1 MNFNNS
7 FESTFI
13 ENILSEPDESKREEI
28 INQLKQHLYEL
39 ENNNK
44 IVDDLSNKFFSLQ
57 EEFKSLSLS
66 KKQIEFDLNSKIN
79 NLESEKEILN
89 NKYISSK
96 NQIKNIIGNYSKEI
110 NDLKSLNEIL
120 KVDNENLQ
128 KENKKLIQQISLY
141 KKNEEIMFYQEKL
154 DEANSSIMKL
164 NNIIKDLEDK
174 NEENMNKL
182 FNNDFNSGNNKE
194 IIIGLRK
201 IIEEKE
207 GLITNLYN
215 SYDKVSIKYEDLL
228 KKNDKLKKEI
238 ASLKNQINTIISQSQ
253 TLKANNKSSSIIIE
267 ENPYPIEEILSQN
280 QIKYNYH

>member
-79 NLESEKEILN
+79 NLENEKEILN

-128 KENKKLIQQISLY
+128 KENKRLIQQISLY

-238 ASLKNQINTIISQSQ
+238 SSLKNQINTLITQSQ
-253 TLKANNKSSSIIIE
+253 TLKANNKSSTIVIE
-267 ENPYPIEEILSQN
+267 ENPYPIEDILSQN
-280 QIKYNYH
+280 QIKYNYN

>member
-1 MNFNNS
+1 MNSNS
-7 FESTFI
+7 LESSFI
-13 ENILSEPDESKREEI
+13 ENILSEPDETKREEI

-253 TLKANNKSSSIIIE
+253 TLKANNKSSTIIIE

-280 QIKYNYH
+280 QIKYNYN

>member
-1 MNFNNS
+1 
-7 FESTFI
+7 
-13 ENILSEPDESKREEI
+13 
-28 INQLKQHLYEL
+28 
-39 ENNNK
+39 
-44 IVDDLSNKFFSLQ
+44 
-57 EEFKSLSLS
+57 
-66 KKQIEFDLNSKIN
+66 
-79 NLESEKEILN
+79 
-89 NKYISSK
+89 
-96 NQIKNIIGNYSKEI
+96 
-110 NDLKSLNEIL
+110 
-120 KVDNENLQ
+120 
-128 KENKKLIQQISLY
+128 LY

-280 QIKYNYH
+280 QIKYNYN

>member
-79 NLESEKEILN
+79 NLENEKEILN

-128 KENKKLIQQISLY
+128 KENKRLIQQISLY

-253 TLKANNKSSSIIIE
+253 TLKANNKSSTIIIE

-280 QIKYNYH
+280 QIKYNYN

>member
-280 QIKYNYH
+280 QIKYNYN

>member
-238 ASLKNQINTIISQSQ
+238 SSLKNQINTIISQSQ
-253 TLKANNKSSSIIIE
+253 TLKANNKSSTIIIE

-280 QIKYNYH
+280 QIKYNYN

>member
-79 NLESEKEILN
+79 NLENEKEILN

-253 TLKANNKSSSIIIE
+253 TLKANNKSSTIIIE
-267 ENPYPIEEILSQN
+267 Q
-280 QIKYNYH
+280 

>member
-1 MNFNNS
+1 MNSNS
-7 FESTFI
+7 LESTFI
-13 ENILSEPDESKREEI
+13 ENLLSESNETRREEI

-253 TLKANNKSSSIIIE
+253 TLKANNKSSTIIIE

-280 QIKYNYH
+280 QIKYNYN

>member
-1 MNFNNS
+1 MNSNTLEN
-7 FESTFI
+7 TFI
-13 ENILSEPDESKREEI
+13 ENLLSESNESKREEI

-79 NLESEKEILN
+79 NLENEKEILN

-253 TLKANNKSSSIIIE
+253 TLKANNKSSTIIIE

-280 QIKYNYH
+280 QIKYNYN

>member
-79 NLESEKEILN
+79 NLENEKEILN

-128 KENKKLIQQISLY
+128 KENKRLIQQISLY

-280 QIKYNYH
+280 QIKYNYN

>member
-253 TLKANNKSSSIIIE
+253 TLKANNKSSTIVIE
-267 ENPYPIEEILSQN
+267 ENPYPIEDILSQN
-280 QIKYNYH
+280 QIKYNYN

>member
-13 ENILSEPDESKREEI
+13 ENILSELDESKREEI

-141 KKNEEIMFYQEKL
+141 
-154 DEANSSIMKL
+154 
-164 NNIIKDLEDK
+164 
-174 NEENMNKL
+174 
-182 FNNDFNSGNNKE
+182 
-194 IIIGLRK
+194 
-201 IIEEKE
+201 
-207 GLITNLYN
+207 
-215 SYDKVSIKYEDLL
+215 
-228 KKNDKLKKEI
+228 
-238 ASLKNQINTIISQSQ
+238 
-253 TLKANNKSSSIIIE
+253 
-267 ENPYPIEEILSQN
+267 
-280 QIKYNYH
+280 

>member
-128 KENKKLIQQISLY
+128 KENKKLIQQI
-141 KKNEEIMFYQEKL
+141 
-154 DEANSSIMKL
+154 
-164 NNIIKDLEDK
+164 
-174 NEENMNKL
+174 
-182 FNNDFNSGNNKE
+182 
-194 IIIGLRK
+194 
-201 IIEEKE
+201 
-207 GLITNLYN
+207 
-215 SYDKVSIKYEDLL
+215 
-228 KKNDKLKKEI
+228 
-238 ASLKNQINTIISQSQ
+238 
-253 TLKANNKSSSIIIE
+253 
-267 ENPYPIEEILSQN
+267 
-280 QIKYNYH
+280 

>member
-238 ASLKNQINTIISQSQ
+238 SSLKNQINTLITQSQ
-253 TLKANNKSSSIIIE
+253 TLKANNKSSTIVIE
-267 ENPYPIEEILSQN
+267 ENPYPIEDILSQN
-280 QIKYNYH
+280 QIKYNYN

>member
-238 ASLKNQINTIISQSQ
+238 SSLKNQINTIISQSQ

-280 QIKYNYH
+280 QIKYNYN

>member
-238 ASLKNQINTIISQSQ
+238 ASLKNQINSIISQSQ
-253 TLKANNKSSSIIIE
+253 TLKANNKSSTIIIE

-280 QIKYNYH
+280 QIKYNYN

>member
-79 NLESEKEILN
+79 NLENEKEILN

-128 KENKKLIQQISLY
+128 KENKRLIQQISLY

-238 ASLKNQINTIISQSQ
+238 SSLKNQINTIISQSQ

-280 QIKYNYH
+280 QIKYNYN

>member
-253 TLKANNKSSSIIIE
+253 TLKANNKSSTIIIE

-280 QIKYNYH
+280 QIKYNYN

>member
-96 NQIKNIIGNYSKEI
+96 NQNKNIIGNYSKEI

-280 QIKYNYH
+280 QIKYNYN